1 MVQWSRLGEVAR
13 LSFRLG
19 FTAFGGPIAI
29 VAMMHDEFVVKRKW
43 LEEQEF
49 LDFFGATNLLP
60 GSNSMEMA
68 SHIGYHRAGW
78 PGLWVGGICFTAPSV
93 LLMVAFCWVY
103 VHYGASPQGEWL
115 LYGVKPVAIALIV
128 QALWQLGKSAIQ
140 GKFAILLA
148 CLNII
153 LSVIGL
159 HELVLL
165 LASGVFSFLIKEGKQ
180 IVKPKQALAIAP
192 IPFLAPFSGLLSS
205 LTAGLGS
212 ITSFSL
218 SWLFVLFFK
227 VGVILYGS
235 GYVLLAFLRGDFVE
249 RLGWLTDQQLLDAIA
264 IGQITPGPLS
274 TTATFIGYLLGGFQ
288 GASIATI
295 GMFLPGFILISVL
308 HPILPK
314 LNQSALFRA
323 FLDGVNI
330 GALSLMAVVT
340 AQLGQ
345 SSLVDP
351 LTITVAIASLFLL
364 VKYKINSFWL
374 VLGGMAIGIG
384 ASFMPGYIVG

>member
-1 MVQWSRLGEVAR
+1 MVQWSRLGEVSK
-13 LSFRLG
+13 LSLKLG

-29 VAMMHDEFVVKRKW
+29 VAMMHDEFVARREW
-43 LEEQEF
+43 LSEQEF

-78 PGLWVGGICFTAPSV
+78 LGLWVGGICFTAPSIF
-93 LLMVAFCWVY
+93 LMVLFCWVY

-115 LYGVKPVAIALIV
+115 LYGVKPVAIALIA
-128 QALWQLGKSAIQ
+128 QALWQLGKGAIK
-140 GKFAILLA
+140 GKFAIVLA
-148 CLNII
+148 FLNIG
-153 LSVIGL
+153 LSIVGL
-159 HELVLL
+159 HELALL
-165 LASGVFSFLIKEGKQ
+165 LASGIFSFIVKQGKQ
-180 IVKPKQALAIAP
+180 LLKPDKALAIAP
-192 IPFLAPFSGLLSS
+192 LPFLAPLSGFSF
-205 LTAGLGS
+205 GLGS
-212 ITSFSL
+212 IGSFSL
-218 SWLFVLFFK
+218 SWLFLMFFK
-227 VGVILYGS
+227 VGTILYGS

-274 TTATFIGYLLGGFQ
+274 TTATFIGFLLGGFP
-288 GASIATI
+288 GAGIATL

-314 LNQSALFRA
+314 LNQSEWFRA

-340 AQLGQ
+340 AQLAQ

-364 VKYKINSFWL
+364 VKFKVNSVWL
-374 VLGGMAIGIG
+374 VLGGMVIGLG
-384 ASFMPGYIVG
+384 ASFMPGVVIG

>member
-1 MVQWSRLGEVAR
+1 M
-13 LSFRLG
+13 
-19 FTAFGGPIAI
+19 
-29 VAMMHDEFVVKRKW
+29 
-43 LEEQEF
+43 
-49 LDFFGATNLLP
+49 
-60 GSNSMEMA
+60 
-68 SHIGYHRAGW
+68 
-78 PGLWVGGICFTAPSV
+78 
-93 LLMVAFCWVY
+93 
-103 VHYGASPQGEWL
+103 
-115 LYGVKPVAIALIV
+115 
-128 QALWQLGKSAIQ
+128 
-140 GKFAILLA
+140 
-148 CLNII
+148 
-153 LSVIGL
+153 
-159 HELVLL
+159 
-165 LASGVFSFLIKEGKQ
+165 
-180 IVKPKQALAIAP
+180 
-192 IPFLAPFSGLLSS
+192 
-205 LTAGLGS
+205 
-212 ITSFSL
+212 
-218 SWLFVLFFK
+218 LFFK

-295 GMFLPGFILISVL
+295 GMFLPGFILIAVL

-351 LTITVAIASLFLL
+351 LTITVAITALFLL
-364 VKYKINSFWL
+364 VKYKINSFL
-374 VLGGMAIGIG
+374 SV
-384 ASFMPGYIVG
+384 FTEH